1 MTGAYSMNA
10 GILAIIMV
18 FSIPL
23 VAVIGGL
30 ALAALRI
37 SKGSAS
43 SAQLAEETRLIQDL
57 HHGLQKMEE
66 RIEALE
72 VIMLEKKSSKTDAL

>member
-1 MTGAYSMNA
+1 MSTGT
-10 GILAIIMV
+10 LAVIMV

-23 VAVIGGL
+23 VSIIGGL
-30 ALAALRI
+30 IVAALEVWK
-37 SKGSAS
+37 KGPS
-43 SAQLAEETRLIQDL
+43 SQQMAEETRLIQDL

-72 VIMLEKKSSKTDAL
+72 VILSERKSSKTDAL

>member
-1 MTGAYSMNA
+1 MDA
-10 GILAIIMV
+10 GILAVVMI

-23 VAVIGGL
+23 VAIIGGL

-43 SAQLAEETRLIQDL
+43 SAQMAEETRLIQDL
-57 HHGLQKMEE
+57 HHGLQKMEG

-72 VIMLEKKSSKTDAL
+72 VILLERKSSKTDAL